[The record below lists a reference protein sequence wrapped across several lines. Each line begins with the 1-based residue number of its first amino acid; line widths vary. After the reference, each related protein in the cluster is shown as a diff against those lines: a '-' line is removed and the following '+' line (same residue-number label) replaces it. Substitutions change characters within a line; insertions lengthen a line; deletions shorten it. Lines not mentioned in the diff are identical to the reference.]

1 MFQKVKTEH
10 TIMKEFHAFLL
21 EIEKIDAIQRI
32 IPGRIARQQSG
43 RAELR
48 INFSYATIT
57 GLKYKMCKGSTAQE
71 LFVIVE
77 QGSAESVKNAIHSIV
92 EHYK

>member
-1 MFQKVKTEH
+1 MKSLFSKVKTEH

-21 EIEKIDAIQRI
+21 EIEKIAAIQRI

-57 GLKYKMCKGSTAQE
+57 GLKYKMCK
-71 LFVIVE
+71 
-77 QGSAESVKNAIHSIV
+77 
-92 EHYK
+92 